1 MRDFLASRV
10 VGGRQ
15 QIRTAISFHEDGRLV
30 MWPYG
35 YTLADIPG
43 DMTVQD
49 HSALALIGKA
59 MARSNGYKPEQASDL
74 YVSSGTS
81 RDYLYGVYRVFSY
94 TFEMSVVDYPTDAMI
109 APETGRN
116 KEAVLYIIERS
127 WCPLSVLGAAVRSA
141 RCGVFDDDLEVYRGW
156 ALNPDGTDTAPV
168 NARFVR
174 ADPAATTSAG
184 QKQLG
189 TTPSG
194 TKGYVTGAAAGSS
207 PNANDLDG
215 RTTIRSPAFTLAAAA
230 GQKLTFAYVFAH
242 SAGSSN
248 ADGLKAVVIQ
258 QDGTRVPVWSIRGA
272 PVDRDGAWRT
282 AVVSLDA
289 FAGQTV
295 RLQFEAV
302 DGGPNNL
309 LEVQL
314 DDIRVTQPS

>member
-109 APETGRN
+109 APETSRN

-184 QKQLG
+184 AKQLG

-282 AVVSLDA
+282 AVVSMDA